1 MSNKRW
7 LVPLTGLVFIVL
19 MIIGFIVSGEP
30 PDADEDVQKIV
41 NFYVDDKGSIEAGVF
56 LLALGVTFFVFFAN
70 YLRILF
76 RASATSATIL
86 VGAAIFA
93 VGGAIDGTLL
103 IAMAEGADNDV
114 PPETIQSLQVFWDN
128 DFLPLAIGIAVFLVS
143 VGSSILSTGVLPRWL
158 GWVVLVVALISVT
171 PIGFFAF
178 PLTGLLVLVLSIWLT
193 MRERSASAPPPAAP
207 PPAPAV
213 Q

>member
-1 MSNKRW
+1 MSKKRW

-19 MIIGFIVSGEP
+19 VIVGFIVAGEP
-30 PDADEDVQKIV
+30 PDADEDTQKIFD
-41 NFYVDDKGSIEAGVF
+41 FYVDNKGSIEAGVF
-56 LLALGVTFFVFFAN
+56 LLALGTVFFIFFAN

-86 VGAAIFA
+86 VGAGLFA
-93 VGGAIDGTLL
+93 VGGGIDGTLL
-103 IAMAEGADNDV
+103 ISMAEGADNDV

-128 DFLPLAIGIAVFLVS
+128 DFVPLAIGIAVFLVS
-143 VGSSILSTGVLPRWL
+143 IGSSILSTGLLPRWL

-171 PIGFFAF
+171 PLGFFAF
-178 PLTGLLVLVLSIWLT
+178 PLTGLLVIVLSIWLT
-193 MRERSASAPPPAAP
+193 LRERSASAPPP
-207 PPAPAV
+207 PAPAV